1 MGMLESLLL
10 PHRIVVM
17 ITQNNV
23 DEKGVFRIL
32 DSDVYIFILWL
43 LTFLP
48 SFNSVIQ
55 GSPI

>member
-1 MGMLESLLL
+1 MGMLESVLL

-43 LTFLP
+43 LTFLS

-55 GSPI
+55 GSAT